1 MEGIME
7 TSVIA
12 TTSLHK
18 VFADGGDVTAVDGID
33 LQVPEGAIYGFLGP
47 NGAGKSTT
55 IRMLLGLV
63 RPTTGTIRLFG
74 ELVRPGG
81 TRHLR
86 RTGALIEAPSLYPH
100 LTARENLELTRR
112 LTRTGHSRI
121 EHLLKTVD
129 LLDAADRPAGRY
141 STGMR
146 QRLGLAL
153 ALMNDPELL
162 ILDEPT
168 NGLDPAGI
176 HEIRELIRRI
186 PEELGSTV
194 FLSSHH
200 LGEVEQIASHVGII
214 HKGKLLYQG
223 SLKDLEDRSRFV
235 KEQSGLEQ
243 IFLQMT
249 NRKNARGETV

>member
-1 MEGIME
+1 MG
-7 TSVIA
+7 TPVIA
-12 TTSLHK
+12 TTHLHK
-18 VFADGGDVTAVDGID
+18 VFQEGGDVTAVDGID

-74 ELVRPGG
+74 ESVRPGG
-81 TRHLR
+81 PRHLH
-86 RTGALIEAPSLYPH
+86 RTGALIEAPSLYAH
-100 LTARENLELTRR
+100 LTGRENLELTRR
-112 LTRTGHSRI
+112 LTRAPHSRI

-129 LLDAADRPAGRY
+129 LLKAADRPAGRY

-176 HEIRELIRRI
+176 HQIRELIRRI

-200 LGEVEQIASHVGII
+200 LSEVEQIASHVGII

-249 NRKNARGETV
+249 SRGNARGETV

>member
-7 TSVIA
+7 TPVIA
-12 TTSLHK
+12 TTHLHK
-18 VFADGGDVTAVDGID
+18 VFQEGGDVTAVDGID

-55 IRMLLGLV
+55 IRMLLGLI

-74 ELVRPGG
+74 EPVRPGG
-81 TRHLR
+81 TRHLHR
-86 RTGALIEAPSLYPH
+86 IGALIEAPSLYAH
-100 LTARENLELTRR
+100 LTGCENLELTRR
-112 LTRTGHSRI
+112 LTRAPHSRI

-129 LLDAADRPAGRY
+129 LLEAADRPAGRY

-200 LGEVEQIASHVGII
+200 LSEVEQIASHVGII

-249 NRKNARGETV
+249 SRSNARGESV